1 MSNPP
6 RKVNT
11 TDTSRFSSEGDSG
24 KDAYTVVYNVLSLTT
39 AVRGHGSLREETL
52 GRWLPSLQFAQ
63 LLSHWLSIKATHV
76 SIRAKNVARSFQR
89 PRFLR
94 ATLDYRKSAR
104 GDCSSRSNQ
113 GQFGI
118 RGALHQRL
126 QTLHRSP
133 GEREPAAS
141 FLTTPLGALG
151 ASSNQIF
158 QLSRSQAIS
167 MNKLLSKRSPI
178 PAQVSPPP

>member
-52 GRWLPSLQFAQ
+52 GRWLPSLQFTQ

-76 SIRAKNVARSFQR
+76 SIRARNVARSFQR
-89 PRFLR
+89 PRILR

-133 GEREPAAS
+133 GEREPAAKLPHNPTGGPRGLLKPDFPAKQIPS
-141 FLTTPLGALG
+141 DFYEQ
-151 ASSNQIF
+151 AS
-158 QLSRSQAIS
+158 L
-167 MNKLLSKRSPI
+167 KELPYLCTGLPV
-178 PAQVSPPP
+178 P